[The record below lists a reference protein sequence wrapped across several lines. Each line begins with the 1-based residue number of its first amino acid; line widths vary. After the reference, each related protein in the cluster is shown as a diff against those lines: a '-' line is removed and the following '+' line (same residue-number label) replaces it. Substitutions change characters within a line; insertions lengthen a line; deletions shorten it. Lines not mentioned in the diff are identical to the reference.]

1 MICAFT
7 GHRPEHLSWG
17 EDELDARCAALKRQL
32 ARLVDAAYQ
41 KGCRTFLCGMA
52 RGCDTYFA
60 EAVLHAR
67 LTREDLRLVAMIP
80 CPSQPSAW
88 PVEQK
93 VRYETLLACCDEII
107 TLEPQYTDGCMLR
120 RNRKMVDLAQ
130 LLITVYDGSGGGTGA
145 TVRYAKQR
153 GVPIWP
159 VWV

>member
-17 EDELDARCAALKRQL
+17 EDEQDARCAALKQQL
-32 ARLVDAAYQ
+32 ARLVDAAYE

-67 LTREDLRLVAMIP
+67 RAHPDLRLVAMIP
-80 CPSQPSAW
+80 CPSQSSAW
-88 PVEQK
+88 PAAQK
-93 VRYETLLACCDEII
+93 SRYEALLAACDDII
-107 TLEPQYTDGCMLR
+107 TLEPAYTAGCMLR
-120 RNRKMVDLAQ
+120 RNREMVDLAQ
-130 LLITVYDGSGGGTGA
+130 LLITVYDGSNGGTGA
-145 TVRYAKQR
+145 TVRYAKRR
-153 GVPIWP
+153 GVTIWP